1 MLLFK
6 KKFIEQI
13 KSGEKTQ
20 TIRLW
25 KYCRMK
31 PGQRSFISGVGYISI
46 ESIERVELDQLTD
59 ADAIPDGFPSADALR
74 AELCTLYSAEALKR
88 LTAYIVRFTVYPPS
102 EQQAITEE
110 QNRKRAGIKEQA
122 QQFRYFCF

>member
-25 KYCRMK
+25 KYRRMK
-31 PGQRSFISGVGYISI
+31 PGQRSFIAGVGYVHIDGV
-46 ESIERVELDQLTD
+46 ERVELAELTD
-59 ADAIPDGFPSADALR
+59 ADAIPDGFTTADALR
-74 AELCTLYSAEALKR
+74 AELCDLYGVDILARRKL
-88 LTAYIVRFTVYPPS
+88 YIVRFSVFPPD
-102 EQQAITEE
+102 EQIKILEE
-110 QNRKRAGIKEQA
+110 KNKKSTQDYLFDNLDV
-122 QQFRYFCF
+122 